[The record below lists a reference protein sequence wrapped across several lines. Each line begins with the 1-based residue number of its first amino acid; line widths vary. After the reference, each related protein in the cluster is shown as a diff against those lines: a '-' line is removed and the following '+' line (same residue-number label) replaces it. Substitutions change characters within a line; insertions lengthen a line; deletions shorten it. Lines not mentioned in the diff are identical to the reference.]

1 MFESLKLSDLHES
14 RYRILRAPSS
24 TRPTLWGV
32 EENGAKAVVKDF
44 SKNGFLYRNFIGRF
58 LIWREHKAY
67 RRLGGLKGVPRFYHV
82 IDGLAIVVEEITG
95 RNIEGLERENPLEE
109 TFFYDLLQLVERVH
123 DRGLA
128 HCDLKRA
135 PNILMG
141 DDGKPYIVD
150 WSASVSES
158 EFGFFPFNSIYR
170 RFLEDDFNAI
180 TKIKLTHIPE
190 KVSLEERRRYYYR
203 SKGEKLIRAIRDR
216 LRELLKKVA

>member
-14 RYRILRAPSS
+14 RHRVLRAPSN

-32 EENGAKAVVKDF
+32 EENGSSAVIKDF
-44 SKNGFLYRNFIGRF
+44 SKNGFLFRHIIGRF

-67 RRLGGLKGVPRFYHV
+67 RRLNGLRGVPRFYHV
-82 IDGLAIVVEEITG
+82 IDGLAIVLEEISG

-109 TFFYDLLQLVERVH
+109 TFFDELRQLVERVH

-135 PNILMG
+135 PNILIG
-141 DDGKPYIVD
+141 NDGKPYIVD
-150 WSASVSES
+150 WSASVSKS
-158 EFGFFPFNSIYR
+158 EFRFFPLTHIYR

-180 TKIKLTHIPE
+180 TKIKLTHIPDR
-190 KVSLEERRRYYYR
+190 VSLEEKRRYYYR

-216 LRELLKKVA
+216 LRTLLKKVA

>member
-1 MFESLKLSDLHES
+1 MFESLKLSHLHEP
-14 RYRILRAPSS
+14 RYRILRSPSS

-32 EENGAKAVVKDF
+32 EENGSRAVVKDF
-44 SKNGFLYRNFIGRF
+44 SRNGFFFRNFIGRF

-67 RRLGGLKGVPRFYHV
+67 RRLNGLRGVPRFYHV
-82 IDGLAIVVEEITG
+82 IDGLAIVLEEIPG

-109 TFFYDLLQLVERVH
+109 TFFYDLRQLVERVH

-135 PNILMG
+135 PNVLMG

-150 WSASVSES
+150 WSASVSRS
-158 EFGFFPFNSIYR
+158 EFRFFPLTHIYR

-180 TKIKLTHIPE
+180 TKIKLTHIPDG
-190 KVSLEERRRYYYR
+190 VSLEEKRRYYYR

-216 LRELLKKVA
+216 LRTLLKKVA